1 MKTPFGIIY
10 SKDLNPLLNKEDLR
24 NGENMIDVNRDSKK
38 NVYASE
44 SMNEDKLRSEKPN
57 KIIKWNKLTQL
68 LMIIL
73 IISSFFTLF

>member
-24 NGENMIDVNRDSKK
+24 NGENMNDVNRDSKK